1 MKKLKNNENSMEN
14 ENKVVY
20 ELINSQ
26 KCKFDHSIKETAVIL
41 AAGHGK
47 RIKSHTSKM
56 LHKIWEKPTVERVA
70 DACRNGLE
78 NVNSIIVVGIK
89 ATDVINAIGNT
100 ANTMFAYQEQQNG
113 TGHAV
118 QVAIEKVDENYDGT
132 IYILP
137 GDMGLID
144 SESISDFKDS
154 FLKSSADMMVLTG
167 LYEGNP
173 NNNAYGR
180 IIRVKELDENGES
193 SGEDSGKVIE
203 IIEHKDILNLKDD
216 EKYLTSFH
224 GKDYSFT
231 KKELIENNEFNSGVY
246 AVDHKHLRRL
256 LGNIDSDNVQGEIY
270 ITDLISIFNND
281 GLTVRAVH
289 PNAQHVLMGFNN
301 KSVLLE
307 MEHIARKQT
316 YGLIKDI
323 IEIEDP
329 DDFFIHEDVVIDI
342 LDLDQRG
349 KPLDVKIGKG
359 VYLGKGV
366 KINYNLSLMK
376 NVYVRGNI
384 VFGENVSIWQNV
396 HLSTFTNQTM
406 TLGDNSEV
414 LWGDIV
420 KGNIKIG
427 NNTRIE
433 SSVNMTGSDEYP
445 VNIGDNV
452 TIKGTSYI
460 FGSQIDNDLFIE
472 HSILI
477 KKNIDRVVLKNG
489 EVKKIRFYLPLPEG
503 IDSITDL

>member
-1 MKKLKNNENSMEN
+1 MEN
-14 ENKVVY
+14 ENQVVH

-26 KCKFDHSIKETAVIL
+26 NCKFDNSIRETAVIL

-47 RIKSHTSKM
+47 RIKSDTSKM

-70 DACRNGLE
+70 DACKKGLV

-89 ATDVINAIGNT
+89 APDVIRAIGTSPNT
-100 ANTMFAYQEQQNG
+100 LFAYQEEQNG

-118 QVAIEKVDENYDGT
+118 QVAIEKIEEDYDGT

-154 FLKSSADMMVLTG
+154 FQKSSSDMMVLTG
-167 LYEGNP
+167 LYEGDP
-173 NNNAYGR
+173 DNNAYGR
-180 IIRVKELDENGES
+180 IVRVKDFDKNGEA

-203 IIEHKDILNLKDD
+203 IIEHKDILNFKDD
-216 EKYLTSFH
+216 ENYLTSFQN
-224 GKDYSFT
+224 KEYSFT
-231 KKELIENNEFNSGVY
+231 KKELLENNEFNSGVY
-246 AVDHKHLRRL
+246 AVDYKHLKRL
-256 LGNIDSDNVQGEIY
+256 LDKIDSDNAQGEIY

-316 YGLIKDI
+316 YELIKDI
-323 IEIEDP
+323 IEIESP
-329 DDFFIHEDVVIDI
+329 EDFFIHENVVNDI
-342 LDLDQRG
+342 LDLDKKG
-349 KPLDVKIGKG
+349 KPLDIKIGKG

-366 KINYNLSLMK
+366 KVNYNLSLMK
-376 NVYVRGNI
+376 NVYVKGNI
-384 VFGENVSIWQNV
+384 VFGENVSIWQSA
-396 HLSTFTNQTM
+396 HLSTFKNQAMTM
-406 TLGDNSEV
+406 GDNSEV
-414 LWGDIV
+414 LWGDII

-427 NNTRIE
+427 NNTRVE

-445 VNIGDNV
+445 VTVGNNV
-452 TIKGTSYI
+452 TIKGTSYV
-460 FGSQIDNDLFIE
+460 FGSQIDDDLFIE

-489 EVKKIRFYLPLPEG
+489 EVKKIRFFLPPPEG
-503 IDSITDL
+503 MDSISNL

>member
-1 MKKLKNNENSMEN
+1 LEINERKMKNG
-14 ENKVVY
+14 NKVVY
-20 ELINSQ
+20 ELIKNQKNEFDNSV
-26 KCKFDHSIKETAVIL
+26 KETAVIL

-47 RIKSHTSKM
+47 RIKSHKSKM

-70 DACRNGLE
+70 DACRKGLE

-89 ATDVINAIGNT
+89 ATDVIKAIGETPNT
-100 ANTMFAYQEQQNG
+100 IFAYQEEQNG

-118 QVAIEKVDENYDGT
+118 QIAIENIDENYDGT

-144 SESISDFKDS
+144 NDSISNFKDS
-154 FLKSSADMMVLTG
+154 FLKSKADMMVLTG
-167 LYEGNP
+167 LYEGHAV
-173 NNNAYGR
+173 NNSYGR
-180 IIRVKELDENGES
+180 IVRVKEFDENGEP
-193 SGEDSGKVIE
+193 SGVDSGKVIE
-203 IIEHKDILNLKDD
+203 IIEHKDILNLD
-216 EKYLTSFH
+216 ENENYLTSFH
-224 GKDYSFT
+224 NKDYSFT

-246 AVDHKHLRRL
+246 AVDYKHLKRL
-256 LGNIDSDNVQGEIY
+256 LDKIDSDNVQGEIY

-289 PNAQHVLMGFNN
+289 PHAQHVLMGFNN

-316 YGLIKDI
+316 YNLIKDI
-323 IEIEDP
+323 IEIESP
-329 DDFFIHEDVVIDI
+329 DDFFIHEDVVNDI
-342 LDLDQRG
+342 LELDKKG
-349 KPLDVKIGKG
+349 KPLDIKIGKG

-366 KINYNLSLMK
+366 KVNYNLSLMK
-376 NVYVRGNI
+376 NVYVKGNI
-384 VFGENVSIWQNV
+384 VFDENVSIWQNV
-396 HLSTFTNQTM
+396 HLSTFKNQTM
-406 TLGDNSEV
+406 TIGKFSEV
-414 LWGDIV
+414 LWGDII
-420 KGNIKIG
+420 KGDIKIG

-445 VNIGDNV
+445 IIIGDNV

-477 KKNIDRVVLKNG
+477 KKNIEKIVLKNG
-489 EVKKIRFYLPLPEG
+489 EVKKIKFYLPLPEG
-503 IDSITDL
+503 IDSITDI

>member
-1 MKKLKNNENSMEN
+1 MEN
-14 ENKVVY
+14 KNKLVY
-20 ELINSQ
+20 ELINNQ
-26 KCKFDHSIKETAVIL
+26 KCEFDNSIKETAVIL

-70 DACRNGLE
+70 DACRKGLA

-89 ATDVINAIGNT
+89 APDVISAISNNPNT
-100 ANTMFAYQEQQNG
+100 TFAYQEEQKG

-118 QVAIEKVDENYDGT
+118 QVAIEKIENNYDGT

-154 FLKSSADMMVLTG
+154 FLKSRADMMVLTG

-180 IIRVKELDENGES
+180 IVRVKEFDENGEA

-203 IIEHKDILNLKDD
+203 IIEHKDILNLRDD

-224 GKDYSFT
+224 NKSYSFT

-246 AVDHKHLRRL
+246 AVDYKHLRKL
-256 LGNIDSDNVQGEIY
+256 LDKIESDNVQGEIY
-270 ITDLISIFNND
+270 ITDLISIFNNN

-289 PNAQHVLMGFNN
+289 PHEQHVLMGFNN

-316 YGLIKDI
+316 YELIKNI
-323 IEIEDP
+323 IEIESP
-329 DDFFIHEDVVIDI
+329 DDFFIHENVVNDI
-342 LDLDQRG
+342 LDLDKKG
-349 KPLDVKIGKG
+349 KPIDIKIGKG

-376 NVYVRGNI
+376 NVYVKGNI

-396 HLSTFTNQTM
+396 HLSTFVNQTM
-406 TLGDNSEV
+406 TIGNNSEV

-433 SSVNMTGSDEYP
+433 SSVNMTGNDEYP
-445 VNIGDNV
+445 TIIGDNV

-460 FGSQIDNDLFIE
+460 FGSHIDNDLFIE

-477 KKNIDRVVLKNG
+477 KKNIDRVVQKNG
-489 EVKKIRFYLPLPEG
+489 KVKNIRFFLPPPEG

>member
-1 MKKLKNNENSMEN
+1 MEN
-14 ENKVVY
+14 ENKVVNQ
-20 ELINSQ
+20 LIENQ
-26 KCKFDHSIKETAVIL
+26 NYKFDNSIKETAVIL

-70 DACRNGLE
+70 DACVKGLE
-78 NVNSIIVVGIK
+78 KVNSIIVVGIK
-89 ATDVINAIGNT
+89 ASDVIKAISDT
-100 ANTMFAYQEQQNG
+100 PNTMFAYQEQQNG

-118 QVAIEKVDENYDGT
+118 QVAIEKIENNYDGT

-144 SESISDFKDS
+144 SESISDFKES

-180 IIRVKELDENGES
+180 IVRVKEFDENGDS
-193 SGEDSGKVIE
+193 SNEDFGKVIE

-216 EKYLTSFH
+216 ENYLTSFH
-224 GKDYSFT
+224 DKNYSFT
-231 KKELIENNEFNSGVY
+231 KKDLIENNEFNSGVY
-246 AVDHKHLRRL
+246 AVNYKHLKRL
-256 LGNIDSDNVQGEIY
+256 LDKIDSDNVQGEIY

-289 PNAQHVLMGFNN
+289 PHAQHVLMGFNN

-316 YGLIKDI
+316 YELIKDI

-329 DDFFIHEDVVIDI
+329 DDFFIHENVVSDI
-342 LDLDQRG
+342 LDLDEKG

-376 NVYVRGNI
+376 NVYVKGNI
-384 VFGENVSIWQNV
+384 IFGENVSIWQNV
-396 HLSTFTNQTM
+396 HLSTFENQTM
-406 TLGDNSEV
+406 TIGDNSEI
-414 LWGDIV
+414 LWSDIV

-433 SSVNMTGSDEYP
+433 SSVTMTGSDEYP
-445 VNIGDNV
+445 VTIGDNV

-460 FGSQIDNDLFIE
+460 FGSLIDNDLFIE

-477 KKNIDRVVLKNG
+477 NKNIDRVVLKNG
-489 EVKKIRFYLPLPEG
+489 EVKNIRFFLPPPEG
-503 IDSITDL
+503 IDSITNL